1 MPVQDLPEYITCPPD
16 AAGVYAI
23 WPGSGVPENSANRT
37 WHEQTMRIPL
47 AGEATQTTL
56 VRNVV
61 IPTVTMFQP
70 QSCVANGTSLIIA
83 PGGSFLF
90 LMMDHE
96 GYDVARWVTT
106 LGVTA
111 FVLRYRLAHMPEDDA
126 DMLAFM
132 GTLGRVLPV
141 QDRFEERPPVGN
153 EKVEEARYRAEED
166 GHQAIRFVRDHASE
180 WGLDPQK
187 IGIAGLQG
195 EALLS
200 PLPRTTMRTAAPT
213 LSRASI
219 RGTGGQHR
227 CLRTRLRFFWLPRTM
242 IFWWRLYPLSGSM
255 RPGAERTGQWNCT
268 SSREDSTD
276 SVCGNSTSHPMCGPL
291 SFNTGW
297 LFRGISPRVEKGV
310 RYSVATC
317 PYPGPV

>member
-187 IGIAGLQG
+187 IGIAGFSAGGGVAIAAATHYDAHSRPDFVAGIYPGYRRATSVPSDAPPLFLATADDDILVAPLSTVRLY
-195 EALLS
+195 EAW
-200 PLPRTTMRTAAPT
+200 R
-213 LSRASI
+213 RAHRPVELHVFS
-219 RGTGGQHR
+219 GGQHGFGMR
-227 CLRTRLRFFWLPRTM
+227 QQHLPSDVWTTVFQHWLAVQGYLTAR
-242 IFWWRLYPLSGSM
+242 
-255 RPGAERTGQWNCT
+255 
-268 SSREDSTD
+268 
-276 SVCGNSTSHPMCGPL
+276 
-291 SFNTGW
+291 
-297 LFRGISPRVEKGV
+297 
-310 RYSVATC
+310 
-317 PYPGPV
+317 